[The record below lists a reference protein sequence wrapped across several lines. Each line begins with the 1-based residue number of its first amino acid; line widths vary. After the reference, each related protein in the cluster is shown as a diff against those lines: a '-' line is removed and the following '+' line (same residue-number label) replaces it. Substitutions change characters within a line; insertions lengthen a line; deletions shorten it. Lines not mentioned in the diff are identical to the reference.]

1 MTNKVDYD
9 AVVVGAGFAGLPL
22 IHHLKKTGISVKV
35 LDKASEIGG
44 TWTWN
49 RYPGA
54 ATDSEGYYYCLTFS
68 KEILQEWTWSERY
81 PGWEETNRYLN
92 FVADK
97 CDMWP
102 HIQLNTEV
110 KSAEFIKD
118 DGLWCVK
125 TGTGE
130 ETICKYFISAMGMIS
145 QPVIPKYNGMSNY
158 KGPCFHSSRWPQE
171 GLEYEGKKVGI
182 VGCGASTVQML
193 PIMAQ
198 TAESVTVFQRTP
210 NFVLP
215 AMQKPMTPEWEK
227 DIKDNYEEIINKV
240 CELINDISDNF
251 DDFSVGIG
259 MPGSLHPETGL
270 VQVSNTKA
278 LEGQNVKNDL
288 EKKLG
293 YEVKIAN
300 DADCLA
306 VSESIDGSGMN
317 YDSVF
322 AVIMGTGVGA
332 GYTFRNQLVVG
343 PNKLTG
349 EWGQNP
355 IPGPMDDYEKS
366 VKRHCGRVGAIEV
379 FLSGPGLENFYSFI
393 TNESKTSKEIVELF
407 RNGDKVSKQIMDKY
421 FERTARSFSS
431 IVNILDPDVI
441 VCGGGMSEIEELY
454 EEVPKRIIP
463 YIASNFFNTPI
474 VKSKHGSSSGV
485 RGAAL
490 LWD

>member
-1 MTNKVDYD
+1 M
-9 AVVVGAGFAGLPL
+9 
-22 IHHLKKTGISVKV
+22 
-35 LDKASEIGG
+35 
-44 TWTWN
+44 
-49 RYPGA
+49 
-54 ATDSEGYYYCLTFS
+54 
-68 KEILQEWTWSERY
+68 
-81 PGWEETNRYLN
+81 
-92 FVADK
+92 
-97 CDMWP
+97 
-102 HIQLNTEV
+102 
-110 KSAEFIKD
+110 
-118 DGLWCVK
+118 
-125 TGTGE
+125 
-130 ETICKYFISAMGMIS
+130 
-145 QPVIPKYNGMSNY
+145 
-158 KGPCFHSSRWPQE
+158 
-171 GLEYEGKKVGI
+171 KVGI
-182 VGCGASTVQML
+182 DWGGTKIEGIVLEPSTGKELLRKRVDA
-193 PIMAQ
+193 P
-198 TAESVTVFQRTP
+198 
-210 NFVLP
+210 
-215 AMQKPMTPEWEK
+215 
-227 DIKDNYEEIINKV
+227 KDNYEEIINKV

-393 TNESKTSKEIVELF
+393 TNERKTSKEIVELF

-431 IVNILDPDVI
+431 VVNILDPDVI

>member
-1 MTNKVDYD
+1 M
-9 AVVVGAGFAGLPL
+9 
-22 IHHLKKTGISVKV
+22 
-35 LDKASEIGG
+35 
-44 TWTWN
+44 
-49 RYPGA
+49 
-54 ATDSEGYYYCLTFS
+54 
-68 KEILQEWTWSERY
+68 
-81 PGWEETNRYLN
+81 
-92 FVADK
+92 
-97 CDMWP
+97 
-102 HIQLNTEV
+102 
-110 KSAEFIKD
+110 
-118 DGLWCVK
+118 
-125 TGTGE
+125 
-130 ETICKYFISAMGMIS
+130 
-145 QPVIPKYNGMSNY
+145 
-158 KGPCFHSSRWPQE
+158 
-171 GLEYEGKKVGI
+171 KVGI
-182 VGCGASTVQML
+182 DWGGTKIEGIVLEPSTGKELLRKRVDS
-193 PIMAQ
+193 P
-198 TAESVTVFQRTP
+198 
-210 NFVLP
+210 
-215 AMQKPMTPEWEK
+215 
-227 DIKDNYEEIINKV
+227 KDNYVEIINKV

-278 LEGQNVKNDL
+278 LEGQNVKNDI

-441 VCGGGMSEIEELY
+441 VCGGGMSEIEEIY

>member
-1 MTNKVDYD
+1 M
-9 AVVVGAGFAGLPL
+9 
-22 IHHLKKTGISVKV
+22 
-35 LDKASEIGG
+35 
-44 TWTWN
+44 
-49 RYPGA
+49 
-54 ATDSEGYYYCLTFS
+54 
-68 KEILQEWTWSERY
+68 
-81 PGWEETNRYLN
+81 
-92 FVADK
+92 
-97 CDMWP
+97 
-102 HIQLNTEV
+102 
-110 KSAEFIKD
+110 
-118 DGLWCVK
+118 
-125 TGTGE
+125 
-130 ETICKYFISAMGMIS
+130 
-145 QPVIPKYNGMSNY
+145 
-158 KGPCFHSSRWPQE
+158 
-171 GLEYEGKKVGI
+171 KVGI
-182 VGCGASTVQML
+182 DWGGTKIEA
-193 PIMAQ
+193 I
-198 TAESVTVFQRTP
+198 
-210 NFVLP
+210 VLDP
-215 AMQKPMTPEWEK
+215 TTGKELIRKRVDAP
-227 DIKDNYEEIINKV
+227 KDNYVEIINKV

-251 DDFSVGIG
+251 DNFSVGIG

-393 TNESKTSKEIVELF
+393 TNERKTSKDIVELS

-474 VKSKHGSSSGV
+474 IKSKHGSSSGV

>member
-1 MTNKVDYD
+1 M
-9 AVVVGAGFAGLPL
+9 
-22 IHHLKKTGISVKV
+22 
-35 LDKASEIGG
+35 
-44 TWTWN
+44 
-49 RYPGA
+49 
-54 ATDSEGYYYCLTFS
+54 
-68 KEILQEWTWSERY
+68 
-81 PGWEETNRYLN
+81 
-92 FVADK
+92 
-97 CDMWP
+97 
-102 HIQLNTEV
+102 
-110 KSAEFIKD
+110 
-118 DGLWCVK
+118 
-125 TGTGE
+125 
-130 ETICKYFISAMGMIS
+130 
-145 QPVIPKYNGMSNY
+145 
-158 KGPCFHSSRWPQE
+158 
-171 GLEYEGKKVGI
+171 KVGI
-182 VGCGASTVQML
+182 DWGGTKIEGIVLESSTGKELLRKRVDA
-193 PIMAQ
+193 P
-198 TAESVTVFQRTP
+198 
-210 NFVLP
+210 
-215 AMQKPMTPEWEK
+215 
-227 DIKDNYEEIINKV
+227 KDNYVEIINKV

-251 DDFSVGIG
+251 DNFSVGIG

-332 GYTFRNQLVVG
+332 GYTFKNQLVVG

-379 FLSGPGLENFYSFI
+379 FLSGPGLENFYSFV
-393 TNESKTSKEIVELF
+393 TNENKTSKEIVELF
-407 RNGDKVSKQIMDKY
+407 KNGDKTSNKIMDIY

-441 VCGGGMSEIEELY
+441 VCGGGMSEIDELY
-454 EEVPKRIIP
+454 KEVPKRIIP

-474 VKSKHGSSSGV
+474 LKSKHGSSSGV